1 MHKRFCGF
9 QYIIYQYLYTHLD
22 QLKKITL
29 MGKGMINNG
38 ERRNMFEDEEYATVP
53 TMSGNCSK
61 KEMNERKQKNSPV
74 TSLAH
79 KTYQE

>member
-1 MHKRFCGF
+1 
-9 QYIIYQYLYTHLD
+9 
-22 QLKKITL
+22 
-29 MGKGMINNG
+29 MGKG
-38 ERRNMFEDEEYATVP
+38 ENMFEDEEYATVP